1 MEAYKHTQFG
11 YAIAVSLGIAILFCI
26 VLALVIPRSNIMIP
40 IILILAFT
48 LYLFSSLTI
57 EVNTN
62 LVKLKFGPGLIKTA
76 FRLDEISHCQIVTNP
91 WYYGYGIHLFISSGW
106 IYNVSGNQ
114 AVELVMKNGKK
125 YRLGTDEP
133 ETLYQA
139 ILARL
144 ETSEE
149 NI

>member
-1 MEAYKHTQFG
+1 MEAYKHTQMG
-11 YAIAVSLGIAILFCI
+11 YAIALALGIAILFCI
-26 VLALVIPRSNIMIP
+26 AIALVIPQRNIMIP

-48 LYLFSSLTI
+48 LFLFNSLTI

-91 WYYGYGIHLFISSGW
+91 WYYGYGIHLFIPNGW
-106 IYNVSGNQ
+106 VYNVSGDK
-114 AVELVMKNGKK
+114 AIELVMKNGKK

-133 ETLYQA
+133 EALYQA

-144 ETSEE
+144 ENSEE